1 MPMTPHDTYYEK
13 VKEHAHDDMAR
24 VTGKPKVVGQD
35 ELLCNL
41 AYALK
46 HGTCEEAAEAI
57 RAFVDGRVAHHELN
71 ENNA

>member
-13 VKEHAHDDMAR
+13 VKEHAHECMAR